1 MKRIDFFFPTI
12 AIQFAPSVLHSLP
25 LAMIQKEPIAFL
37 SVTFREWNCFMCR
50 KEKVPFDLDQV
61 NASLFPE
68 PRPFCT
74 SGTWS
79 RKGGSE
85 WSGISFSSSH
95 PTHAMEKSTHPYPK
109 GERKACV
116 PLLPLLLAYCCGL
129 LQPTSHLWIPPRQYQ
144 AQGSMLKST
153 FYPPKF
159 TSNHPFWEISYRLFL
174 VGTVTTTLFPFC
186 FCFLI

>member
-1 MKRIDFFFPTI
+1 MSKQDGQDGAQRWRGLTFFSDHCHPVCFISSPFSSLSHDPEGAHSFP
-12 AIQFAPSVLHSLP
+12 F
-25 LAMIQKEPIAFL
+25 
-37 SVTFREWNCFMCR
+37 TFREWNCFVCR

-79 RKGGSE
+79 TKGGNE
-85 WSGISFSSSH
+85 WSGISFSLSH
-95 PTHAMEKSTHPYPK
+95 PTHHMEKSTYPYPN

-116 PLLPLLLAYCCGL
+116 PLLPLLLVYYCGL

-153 FYPPKF
+153 FCPPKF
-159 TSNHPFWEISYRLFL
+159 TSNNPFWEIS
-174 VGTVTTTLFPFC
+174 
-186 FCFLI
+186 